1 MILSETITK
10 IQDAIRIEEVIGDF
24 VSLTRRGAS
33 YMACCPFHN
42 EKTPSFVVTPSKG
55 IFKCFGCGE
64 SGTAVSFLMKHEN
77 MSFVEAMKYLGKKYH
92 IEVKEKEESA
102 EELAQRQRTESLM
115 IANEFAANY
124 YAEQLKAGEGR
135 DIGMAYFKARGLEED
150 TIRRYG
156 LGWSPSD
163 RFALLR
169 EATAKGHKEEYL
181 VECGVLIKLED
192 GKVYDRFHDR
202 VVFPIHSVSGR
213 VIAFSCRTLHAE
225 NKAKYVNSPTTPL
238 YVKEKALFGI
248 YFAKNEMAK
257 QKKCFLVEGNLDVI
271 SMHQKGILNTVASCG
286 TALTS
291 GQVQIIKRFT
301 GENGT
306 VTVMYDG
313 DGAGIKAAVKAI
325 KLILLEGL
333 NVRLVLLPG
342 GQDPDDFCRKNS
354 LEQVQAFISE
364 NEQDFIS
371 YRTSLLSQQAADDPI
386 RRADLINEIADTIA
400 CIPDPVKQSVYIQE
414 CAKKFAIGEDILRA
428 RMMTAIQ
435 RMRLE
440 EQKQRERQTY
450 ERSAGPAEVPSD
462 PYGGG
467 APLPS
472 DPGEP
477 SDYADPSSYTGP
489 EPPARR
495 TAPKR
500 MDKQVV
506 AERSI
511 LSYVL
516 KYGRDLMHFPVTSP
530 LYKDGVEP
538 FSVFEFIDGCVAG
551 DGLDFSDPVTR
562 RCYDAY
568 GELFDAGEPQEVI
581 QKRLMEG
588 PDREV
593 AALAEQL
600 IIDRYALTM
609 EALLSSMT
617 SHQTL
622 LVKYVPEELIKFKIV
637 LLQKERNELIKEL
650 KGAEEGQQQKLEK
663 IAQIADKIK
672 KLKGEIKNL
681 N

>member
-1 MILSETITK
+1 MIPSETITK

-64 SGTAVSFLMKHEN
+64 SGTAVGFLMKHEN

-115 IANEFAANY
+115 IASEFAANY
-124 YAEQLKAGEGR
+124 YAEQLKSGEGR
-135 DIGMAYFKARGLEED
+135 DVGLAYFKSRGLEED

-163 RFALLR
+163 RFAILR

-181 VECGVLIKLED
+181 VECGVLVKLED

-248 YFAKNEMAK
+248 YFAKGEIAK

-286 TALTS
+286 TALTD
-291 GQVQIIKRFT
+291 GQVQMIKRFT

-325 KLILLEGL
+325 KLVLKEGL

-354 LEQVQAFISE
+354 LEQVQAFIAE
-364 NEQDFIS
+364 NEQDFIT
-371 YRTSLLSQQAADDPI
+371 YRTALLSQQAANDPI

-414 CAKKFAIGEDILRA
+414 CAKKFAIGEEILRA

-435 RMRLE
+435 KMRLE
-440 EQKQRERQTY
+440 EQKQRER
-450 ERSAGPAEVPSD
+450 G
-462 PYGGG
+462 
-467 APLPS
+467 PLPPYP
-472 DPGEP
+472 D
-477 SDYADPSSYTGP
+477 DPSAYSGGSSSYDGSTPVVPDSDHGP
-489 EPPARR
+489 RR
-495 TAPKR
+495 AAPKR
-500 MDKQVV
+500 MDKLMV
-506 AERSI
+506 AERSL

-516 KYGRDLMHFPVTSP
+516 KFGRDLMHFPVTSH
-530 LYKDGVEP
+530 LYRAGEEP
-538 FSVFEFIDGCVAG
+538 YTVFEFIDGCLVG
-551 DGLDFSDPVTR
+551 DGIVFSDPVNK

-593 AALAEQL
+593 ADLAEQL
-600 IIDRYALTM
+600 IIDRYDLTM

-617 SHQTL
+617 SRQTL
-622 LVKYVPEELIKFKIV
+622 LVRYVPEELIKYNIV
-637 LLQKERNELIKEL
+637 LLNKRRNDLIKAL
-650 KGAEEGQQQKLEK
+650 KGAEGQQQMLEE

-672 KLKGEIKNL
+672 KLKEEIKNL

>member
-1 MILSETITK
+1 MIPSDTITK

-92 IEVKEKEESA
+92 IEVKEKEETA

-135 DIGMAYFKARGLEED
+135 DIGMAYFKSRGLEED

-238 YVKEKALFGI
+238 YSKEKALFGI
-248 YFAKNEMAK
+248 YFAKSEIAK

-325 KLILLEGL
+325 KLVLQEGL

-342 GQDPDDFCRKNS
+342 GQDPDDFCRRNS
-354 LEQVQAFISE
+354 LEQVQAFIDE
-364 NEQDFIS
+364 NEQDFIT
-371 YRTSLLSQQAADDPI
+371 YRTALLSQQAADDPI

-400 CIPDPVKQSVYIQE
+400 CIPDPVKQSVYLQE
-414 CAKKFAIGEDILRA
+414 CAKKFVIGEDILRA
-428 RMMTAIQ
+428 RMLTVIQ

-440 EQKQRERQTY
+440 EQKQRERQN
-450 ERSAGPAEVPSD
+450 SN
-462 PYGGG
+462 
-467 APLPS
+467 APLPP
-472 DPGEP
+472 DP
-477 SDYADPSSYTGP
+477 DDPSSYSGDPTSYPGDPTSVIPGSTGNP
-489 EPPARR
+489 SRR

-500 MDKQVV
+500 MDKLVV

-516 KYGRDLMHFPVTSP
+516 KYGRDLMHFPITSH
-530 LYKDGVEP
+530 LYRAGEEP
-538 FSVFEFIDGCVAG
+538 YSVFEFIDGCLVG
-551 DGLDFSDPVTR
+551 DGIAFSDPVIK
-562 RCYDAY
+562 RCYEAY
-568 GELFDAGEPQEVI
+568 GVLFDAGEPQEII

-588 PDREV
+588 SDREV
-593 AALAEQL
+593 AELAEQL

-622 LVKYVPEELIKFKIV
+622 LVKYVPEELIKYNIV
-637 LLQKERNELIKEL
+637 LLQKKRNELIKAL
-650 KGAEEGQQQKLEK
+650 KGAEGKQTLEEIAK
-663 IAQIADKIK
+663 IAEKIK
-672 KLKGEIKNL
+672 KLKEEIKNL

>member
-1 MILSETITK
+1 MIPSDTITK

-77 MSFVEAMKYLGKKYH
+77 MSFVEAMRYLGKKYH
-92 IEVKEKEESA
+92 IEVKEKEETA
-102 EELAQRQRTESLM
+102 EELAERQHTESLM

-135 DIGMAYFKARGLEED
+135 DIGLAYFKSRGLEED

-163 RFALLR
+163 RYALLR
-169 EATAKGHKEEYL
+169 EAASKGHKEEYL
-181 VECGVLIKLED
+181 VECGVLVKRED
-192 GKVYDRFHDR
+192 GNVYDRFHDR

-248 YFAKNEMAK
+248 YFAKGEIAK

-291 GQVQIIKRFT
+291 GQVQMIKRFT

-325 KLILLEGL
+325 KLILKEGL

-354 LEQVQAFISE
+354 LEQVQAFIAE

-386 RRADLINEIADTIA
+386 RRADLINEIADTVA

-414 CAKKFAIGEDILRA
+414 CARKFAIGEDILRA
-428 RMMTAIQ
+428 RMLTAIRQ
-435 RMRLE
+435 MQLE
-440 EQKQRERQTY
+440 EQKQQARQTLAGRGY
-450 ERSAGPAEVPSD
+450 GTPGQVGMQVPGPAGADGLVQPD
-462 PYGGG
+462 PERVSR
-467 APLPS
+467 P
-472 DPGEP
+472 
-477 SDYADPSSYTGP
+477 
-489 EPPARR
+489 
-495 TAPKR
+495 APKR
-500 MDKQVV
+500 MDKRVV
-506 AERSI
+506 AEHSL

-516 KYGRDLMHFPVTSP
+516 KSGRDLMHFPVTSH
-530 LYKDGVEP
+530 LYRAGEEP
-538 FSVFEFIDGCVAG
+538 YSVFEFIDGCLVE
-551 DGLDFSDPVTR
+551 DGIAFSDPVSR

-568 GELFDAGEPQEVI
+568 GALFDAGEPQEVI

-593 AALAEQL
+593 AELSEQL

-622 LVKYVPEELIKFKIV
+622 LVKYVPEELIKYNIV
-637 LLQKERNELIKEL
+637 LLQKKRNELIKEL
-650 KGAEEGQQQKLEK
+650 KGADGQQRLEE

-672 KLKGEIKNL
+672 KLKEEIKNL

>member
-1 MILSETITK
+1 MIPAETITK
-10 IQDAIRIEEVIGDF
+10 IQDALRIEEVIGDF

-77 MSFVEAMKYLGKKYH
+77 MSFVEAMKYLGRKYH
-92 IEVKEKEESA
+92 IEVKEKEETA

-124 YAEQLKAGEGR
+124 YAEQLKSGEGR
-135 DIGMAYFKARGLEED
+135 NIGFAYFKSRGLEED

-163 RFALLR
+163 RYAILR
-169 EATAKGHKEEYL
+169 EAAAKGHKEEYL
-181 VECGVLIKLED
+181 VECGGLVKLDD

-213 VIAFSCRTLHAE
+213 VIAFSCRTLHAD

-248 YFAKNEMAK
+248 YFAKSEMAK

-291 GQVQIIKRFT
+291 GQVQIIKRFV

-325 KLILLEGL
+325 KLILQEGL

-354 LEQVQAFISE
+354 LEQVQAFIAE

-414 CAKKFAIGEDILRA
+414 CARKFAIGEDILRS
-428 RMMTAIQ
+428 RVGTAIQ
-435 RMRLE
+435 QMRLE
-440 EQKQRERQTY
+440 EKKLRERQ
-450 ERSAGPAEVPSD
+450 RSGSTGVPSD
-462 PYGGG
+462 G
-467 APLPS
+467 APLPPYP
-472 DPGEP
+472 D
-477 SDYADPSSYTGP
+477 DPSAYTGDFSSYDGSTSIAP
-489 EPPARR
+489 DADRPSRR

-506 AERSI
+506 AERSL

-516 KYGRDLMHFPVTSP
+516 KYGRDLMHFPVTSH
-530 LYKDGVEP
+530 LYRPGEEP
-538 FSVFEFIDGCVAG
+538 YSVFEFIDGCLVG
-551 DGLDFSDPVTR
+551 DGIGFSDPASK

-568 GELFDAGEPQEVI
+568 GALFDAGEPQDVI

-588 PDREV
+588 SDREV

-622 LVKYVPEELIKFKIV
+622 LVKYVPEELIKYNIV
-637 LLQKERNELIKEL
+637 LLQKKRNELIKEL
-650 KGAEEGQQQKLEK
+650 NGTEGQQQKLEE

-672 KLKGEIKNL
+672 KLKEEIKNL